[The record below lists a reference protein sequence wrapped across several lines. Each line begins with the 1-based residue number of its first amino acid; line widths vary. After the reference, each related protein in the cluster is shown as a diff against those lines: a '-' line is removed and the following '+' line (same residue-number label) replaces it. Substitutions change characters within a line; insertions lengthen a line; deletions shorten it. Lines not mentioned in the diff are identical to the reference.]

1 MRYLSPL
8 RYPGGKARLAPFFTR
23 LIRSQVPAS
32 THYAEPYAGGA
43 GAALRLLTDGAV
55 DHIHIND
62 INAGIAA
69 FWRTIT
75 TPDGANAFNQLIN
88 NTPVTIDQWHHQRTV
103 YQAGQAD
110 DLTLGFATFYLN
122 RTCRSGI
129 LGARPI
135 GGMEQTGKWKIDARF
150 NRDNLS
156 HRIRTIAAMADNI
169 TITESEGIDFL
180 TTMEEHGENVFV
192 YADPPYLGQGEGL
205 YLHAFDKPQHKA
217 LAKKLADATF
227 YWMLTYD
234 DDPFITEDLYHHAR
248 AAIFPIAHTAHH
260 QHVGAES
267 IIYSS
272 SLIIPNLQ
280 VTKKH
285 TAQWTPNTTQPEP
298 ILS

>member
-1 MRYLSPL
+1 MRFISPL
-8 RYPGGKARLAPFFTR
+8 RYPGGKAKLAPYIAS
-23 LIRSQVPAS
+23 LINAQQIPPRY
-32 THYAEPYAGGA
+32 YAEPFAGGA
-43 GAALRLLTDGAV
+43 GAALKLLHEGIIEHV
-55 DHIHIND
+55 YLND
-62 INAGIAA
+62 LNRGIAA
-69 FWRTIT
+69 FWRAITQTPEEFNHLIT
-75 TPDGANAFNQLIN
+75 TCELNIDAWKHYKNIYD
-88 NTPVTIDQWHHQRTV
+88 TPQNK
-103 YQAGQAD
+103 D

-180 TTMEEHGENVFV
+180 TTMEEHGENIFV

-205 YLHAFDKPQHKA
+205 YLHAFDEPQHKA
-217 LAKKLADATF
+217 LAKKLANATF

-234 DDPFITEDLYHHAR
+234 DDPFITEGLYHSAR

-272 SLIIPNLQ
+272 SLTIPNLQ
-280 VTKKH
+280 VTKKQ